1 MNYQHLCLQVCALAK
16 ETGAFLREEAT
27 KFKTSTIEV
36 KGHNNFVSHVDK
48 TSEQKLV
55 TALTALLPE
64 AGFIAEEGTSDK
76 KGERYNWII
85 DPLDGT
91 TNFIHGFPFYA
102 ISIALIET
110 TPSKSPPQG
119 ETLPS
124 HLPST
129 DSELESPPLRG
140 GLGGVTVLGVIYEI
154 NQNECFYAWK
164 DSDAFLNGNKI
175 TVSSTPTL
183 KDSLLGTGFP
193 YYDYGKMDAYLQLFR
208 HFMQHSHGLR
218 RPGSAATDLAY
229 LACGRFDGFY
239 EYSLAPW
246 DVAAGAFLVER
257 AGGKVTDFSGGDN
270 YIFGKEIVA
279 GNALVFQKLQET
291 VKRFMII

>member
-1 MNYQHLCLQVCALAK
+1 MNYQHLCTQVCALAK
-16 ETGAFLREEAT
+16 ETGAFIKEEAK
-27 KFKTSTIEV
+27 KFKTSTVEV
-36 KGHNNFVSHVDK
+36 KGHNNFVSYVDK
-48 TSEQKLV
+48 TSEEKLV
-55 TALTALLPE
+55 AGLSALLPE

-91 TNFIHGFPFYA
+91 TNFIHGYPCYA
-102 ISIALIET
+102 ISIALTEDD
-110 TPSKSPPQG
+110 K
-119 ETLPS
+119 
-124 HLPST
+124 
-129 DSELESPPLRG
+129 
-140 GLGGVTVLGVIYEI
+140 TVLGVILEI
-154 NQNECFYAWK
+154 NQNELFYAWK

-175 TVSSTPTL
+175 TVSDTPTL

-193 YYDYGKMDAYLQLFR
+193 YYDYGKLDQYMKLFR

-257 AGGKVTDFSGGDN
+257 AGGKVSDFSGGDN
-270 YIFGKEIVA
+270 YLFGKEIVA
-279 GNALVFQKLQET
+279 GNALVFQDLLET
-291 VKRFMII
+291 VKRFMHPL

>member
-16 ETGAFLREEAT
+16 ETGAFIKEEAK

-55 TALTALLPE
+55 TALSALLPE

-91 TNFIHGFPFYA
+91 TNFIHGFPCYA
-102 ISIALIET
+102 ISMALVEAPL
-110 TPSKSPPQG
+110 PSKGGGSNAQPVEGKREGKALSFG
-119 ETLPS
+119 E
-124 HLPST
+124 
-129 DSELESPPLRG
+129 
-140 GLGGVTVLGVIYEI
+140 GGVRLGVIYEI

-164 DSDAFLNGNKI
+164 DSDAYMNGNKI

-193 YYDYGKMDAYLQLFR
+193 YYDYGKMDEYLQLFR

-257 AGGKVTDFSGGDN
+257 AGGKVADFSGGDN
-270 YIFGKEIVA
+270 YLFGKEIVA
-279 GNALVFQKLQET
+279 GNAHVFQELQET
-291 VKRFMII
+291 VKRFMIP

>member
-1 MNYQHLCLQVCALAK
+1 MDYKNLCLRVCDIAK
-16 ETGAFLREEAT
+16 ETGAFIREEAK
-27 KFKTSTIEV
+27 KFKTSTVEV
-36 KGHNNFVSHVDK
+36 KGHNNFVSYVDK

-55 TALTALLPE
+55 TALSELLHE

-76 KGERYNWII
+76 KGERFNWIV

-91 TNFIHGFPFYA
+91 TNFIHGFPCYA
-102 ISIALIET
+102 ISIALMENN
-110 TPSKSPPQG
+110 K
-119 ETLPS
+119 
-124 HLPST
+124 
-129 DSELESPPLRG
+129 
-140 GLGGVTVLGVIYEI
+140 TVLGVIYEI

-164 DSDAFLNGNKI
+164 DSDAFMNYNKI

-246 DVAAGAFLVER
+246 DVAAGAFIVQR
-257 AGGKVTDFSGGDN
+257 AGGVVTDFSGGEN

-279 GNALVFQKLQET
+279 GNALVFQELQET
-291 VKRFMII
+291 VKRFMIT